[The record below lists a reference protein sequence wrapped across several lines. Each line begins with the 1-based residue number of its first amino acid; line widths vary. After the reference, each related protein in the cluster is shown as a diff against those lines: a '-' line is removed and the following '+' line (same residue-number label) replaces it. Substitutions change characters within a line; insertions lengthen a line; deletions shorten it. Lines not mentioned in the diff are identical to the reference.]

1 MNELPGLEKGETS
14 FAIYSC
20 RSSLPPA
27 LSSVVPVWGGQHPT
41 KPALPPWLHQGGA
54 RSRVLDDGGA
64 SLNPVDSL
72 GRGRVGRSGVWLEEG
87 CS

>member
-41 KPALPPWLHQGGA
+41 KPGTPTLAPP
-54 RSRVLDDGGA
+54 
-64 SLNPVDSL
+64 
-72 GRGRVGRSGVWLEEG
+72 GRGKVQGPG
-87 CS
+87 